1 MRQNYKPKAS
11 AKIILGQSKIKILNL
26 ILQIYLK
33 PQIEQPTDC
42 KILLHVVK
50 LNMSSEQ
57 VTNKSTQAFILES
70 ENLELENNAQKKK
83 NVKVDINLL
92 MDKVREEKKK
102 EKKETLIFVSLI
114 ASVILITGAIASF

>member
-1 MRQNYKPKAS
+1 
-11 AKIILGQSKIKILNL
+11 
-26 ILQIYLK
+26 
-33 PQIEQPTDC
+33 
-42 KILLHVVK
+42 
-50 LNMSSEQ
+50 MSSEQ

-70 ENLELENNAQKKK
+70 ENLELENNTQKKK